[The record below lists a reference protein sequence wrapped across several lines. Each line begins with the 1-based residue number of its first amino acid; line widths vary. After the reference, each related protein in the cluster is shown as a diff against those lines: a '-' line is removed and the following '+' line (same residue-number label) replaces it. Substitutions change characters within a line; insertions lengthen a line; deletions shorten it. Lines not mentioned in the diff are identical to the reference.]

1 MKLNIENAFGC
12 EGLYVSKQSVSAYDS
27 KVKEC
32 IKMLHDGSGKG
43 NDFLGWLTLPG
54 SITESFMDEIIA
66 TANDLRSRC
75 DVVVVAG
82 IGGSYL
88 GARAVIDALSN
99 SFAAYQKSKKN
110 PAIVYAGNNI
120 SEDYLA
126 ELSAFFS
133 AIPYQPSSVIV

>member
-126 ELSAFFS
+126 ELS
-133 AIPYQPSSVIV
+133 VC

>member
-88 GARAVIDALSN
+88 GARAVI
-99 SFAAYQKSKKN
+99 Q
-110 PAIVYAGNNI
+110 
-120 SEDYLA
+120 
-126 ELSAFFS
+126 
-133 AIPYQPSSVIV
+133 